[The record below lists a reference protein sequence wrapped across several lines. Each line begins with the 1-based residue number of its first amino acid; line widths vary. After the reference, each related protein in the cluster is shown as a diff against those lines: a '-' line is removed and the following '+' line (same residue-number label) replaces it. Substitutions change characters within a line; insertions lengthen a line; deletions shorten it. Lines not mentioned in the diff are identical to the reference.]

1 MSHQLEFRQAYK
13 SITGLPSIVLPSFV
27 VLTGVNGS
35 GKTHL
40 LEALQQGGVVSSVT
54 PSHDIRL
61 FNHST
66 IVPKDTGE
74 FDPISIPQQR
84 NNLFAQITNFK
95 TQNNVLENIRNNAS
109 TVPEEH
115 RGTLKQLV
123 EFIKPNNSSH
133 LIWNSIV
140 GYARSIHQTLI
151 QQNPHDRF
159 WQTNLNRIWQEDP
172 TFFLTAETQSE
183 FFRHSALIYG
193 EVDPFQQAFGRVFAT
208 YREFKHAND
217 RLERYPDNT
226 GQQHA
231 LSEDEFVRQYGP
243 LPWEFVNR
251 ILQECELDFRVDS
264 PPMHET
270 TPYEPKLTK
279 LSKAVEM
286 RFGDLSSGEKVLMS
300 FALCLYNAQETRQ
313 TNTFPKLLL
322 LDEVDAPLHPS
333 MTKSLLGTIQNVLVK
348 EKNIA
353 VIMTTHSPSTVAL
366 APEEAIYA
374 MNPDGPKVEKISKNH
389 ALSLLTT
396 GVPTLSVSFDGRRQ
410 VFVESKTDAKLYGCL
425 YQKYKEHLNSERSL
439 EFIAVGHE
447 TNGGCAQVQLIV
459 GELVKAGNQSVFGL
473 IDWDGKNTLD
483 TQTRI
488 HVLSANLRDGLE
500 NALFDPVLIFAAVVN
515 ANLTEAKKH
524 FPSIGIDS
532 YESLTRWSQEEWQMA
547 VDALQKFLEVD
558 PASPKLSVQ
567 YLNEMTLQITE
578 AYLHTDDHKLK
589 KLLVEKFPYLERGN
603 SHTGNLM
610 QHIVGKVLAD
620 KPKLLPKDILDTFQ
634 SLLSSNP
641 MSTDTNGETVAKPS
655 RLPST
660 VRHDANQSG

>member
-133 LIWNSIV
+133 PIWNIIV
-140 GYARSIHQTLI
+140 GYAGSIHQTLI

-374 MNPDGPKVEKISKNH
+374 MNPDGPKVEEISKNH

-410 VFVESKTDAKLYGCL
+410 VFVESKTDAELYGCL

-447 TNGGCAQVQLIV
+447 TNGGCAQVQRIV
-459 GELVKAGNQSVFGL
+459 EALVKAGNQSVFGL

-547 VDALQKFLEVD
+547 VEALQKFLEVD
-558 PASPKLSVQ
+558 PALPKLSVQ
-567 YLNEMTLQITE
+567 YLNEMTLQITQ
-578 AYLHTDDHKLK
+578 AYLHTDDHDLEE
-589 KLLVEKFPYLERGN
+589 LLVEKFPYLKPRKR
-603 SHTGNLM
+603 HTGDLM
-610 QHIVGKVLAD
+610 RHIVGKVLTD

-634 SLLSSNP
+634 SLLS
-641 MSTDTNGETVAKPS
+641 
-655 RLPST
+655 
-660 VRHDANQSG
+660 